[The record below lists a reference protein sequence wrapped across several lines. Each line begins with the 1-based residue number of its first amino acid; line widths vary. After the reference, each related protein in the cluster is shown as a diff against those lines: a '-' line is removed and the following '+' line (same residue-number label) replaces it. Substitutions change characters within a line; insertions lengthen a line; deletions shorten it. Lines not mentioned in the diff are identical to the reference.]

1 MKRKKLTKK
10 RKGRRKR
17 FKRARDAADQLR
29 QIESAQSR
37 AREGTEPAIIDSI
50 EKSRQRFRNA
60 LSNIRSLDDA
70 NEEFG

>member
-1 MKRKKLTKK
+1 MNRKKPKKK
-10 RKGRRKR
+10 RKGRRRR
-17 FKRARDAADQLR
+17 FKHARDAAEQLR
-29 QIESAQSR
+29 QIEGAQARS
-37 AREGTEPAIIDSI
+37 REGTEPAIIDSI